1 MKGRHVMDIKITGA
15 YTQYISP
22 LSKSQHVHASHVPQ
36 PKKAGDQISLS
47 SQAEDYKTAMRAVQI
62 TPDVRQ
68 DLVNS
73 LREMITNGTYN
84 ISAHDVA
91 ARIFHGLEG

>member
-1 MKGRHVMDIKITGA
+1 MDMKITGA
-15 YTQYISP
+15 YSQYIAP
-22 LSKSQHVHASHVPQ
+22 TVKGQQFHASQIP
-36 PKKAGDQISLS
+36 PSRSGGDKVSLS
-47 SQAEDYKTAMRAVQI
+47 SQAGDYKTAMRAMQV

-73 LREMITNGTYN
+73 LRSQIASGTYN

-91 ARIFHGLEG
+91 ARIFQGLEG